1 MVSES
6 PLAPSRPGGG
16 RALRTTLEA
25 VAAAVGLLVA
35 IYLLGVLV
43 TWISFTA
50 ARLPGDAGV
59 SALGTGQLFGAGLR
73 SAIGTTA
80 AFAVLCALAY
90 LTATFR
96 WDVNGQD
103 WHDIVRRGGVRNA
116 RDRRPVGER
125 DRRQSART
133 RHRHEAL
140 AAGFER
146 ISARAGSRPRLRHFA
161 NRRVHR
167 HHDEA
172 QAAAAPAPQPPK
184 LAPLGDGAVRIIAG
198 FNLLIV
204 AGLLSLWLADRLV
217 AILPTV
223 WNAALG
229 SSVLI
234 VGWLVFFIALH
245 QLLTR
250 LDPLAHPWAHVVVWL
265 FVAVGALFCSAPFGV
280 LVLTGVAIAT
290 LGRRLARLSPPS
302 GAGELL
308 RSPLPWILLG
318 IVALLSL
325 AYHAI
330 PPVSFPGA
338 TVTTASTTLSGGYLS
353 RSPQGVYLATCTPL
367 ADATSIDERLRFVP
381 AADVRTVAI
390 GGPTANFDSG
400 ERPSL
405 VTLGLRALGVGGAVT
420 PLFDVALHA
429 QRGTCR
435 GVAPSRLTDARED
448 PALGAGVMVEAPSGP
463 PMRAAEDETP
473 IATDHATPATVPAGR
488 ATPPAVAALALRYQP
503 TLLVSAADRFW
514 PVSVNALLEDRGP
527 GNGPTCLMQHRS
539 APICGAALSAGD
551 LTRAGA
557 LPSDYLQF
565 PVRLTHD
572 ADGIGQFK
580 SLESGQYVSTGP
592 LHRWLAD
599 PGVLQPWRTGQIY
612 FYLGPTVSLTAF
624 PTPRAT
630 DPEAPASE
638 RFIPLEYWFYYPFNY
653 FPLLA
658 TDALMNAAPL
668 AGDKLNVDLHQGD
681 WEHIDVLL
689 DATTL
694 APKWLYMARHSSEGQ
709 FLQWG
714 SPVMAMAGGH
724 AVVQAAFGGH
734 PTYEPGCG
742 SQVRHQPT
750 SALEDWLVCGGGR
763 FAFPA
768 ATTPLVDI
776 AQQPWVCWP
785 GHFGAAGTRDEINS
799 VGKNESALDSVR
811 GQVFVAGPQAPAR
824 QAENTGACPDAS
836 APELRA
842 ASLVATL
849 SRPAGRFHAKG

>member
-1 MVSES
+1 MVSGS
-6 PLAPSRPGGG
+6 PRAPAHPGGG

-25 VAAAVGLLVA
+25 VAATVGLFVA

-50 ARLPGDAGV
+50 ARLPGDVGV
-59 SALGTGQLFGAGLR
+59 SALNTGQLFGAGLR

-116 RDRRPVGER
+116 RDHRPVTER
-125 DRRQSART
+125 DRRQAART
-133 RHRHEAL
+133 RHHHEAL

-146 ISARAGSRPRLRHFA
+146 VSARAGARAAVRRFA
-161 NRRVHR
+161 DRRVHR
-167 HHDEA
+167 HHDDA
-172 QAAAAPAPQPPK
+172 QAAAAPPPQPPK

-204 AGLLSLWLADRLV
+204 AGLLSLWLADKLV
-217 AILPTV
+217 AILPTA

-250 LDPLAHPWAHVVVWL
+250 LDPLAHPWAHVLVWL
-265 FVAVGALFCSAPFGV
+265 VLAVAALFCSAPFGV
-280 LVLTGVAIAT
+280 IVLTSVAIAT
-290 LGRRLARLSPPS
+290 FGRGLARLSPPS
-302 GAGELL
+302 GPAELL
-308 RSPLPWILLG
+308 RSPLPWILVG

-330 PPVSFPGA
+330 PPVSFPGV

-353 RSPQGVYLATCTPL
+353 HNAQGVSLATCTPL

-381 AADVRTVAI
+381 AAEVRTVAV
-390 GGPTANFDSG
+390 GGPNASFDSG

-420 PLFDVALHA
+420 PLFNVDLHA

-435 GVAPSRLTDARED
+435 GVAPGRLTDARED
-448 PALGAGVMVEAPSGP
+448 TALGAGVMVESSPGP
-463 PMRAAEDETP
+463 PVRAAEDEAP
-473 IATDHATPATVPAGR
+473 IAADHTTPSGI
-488 ATPPAVAALALRYQP
+488 AALALRYQP

-539 APICGAALSAGD
+539 APICGAALNAGD

-557 LPSDYLQF
+557 LASDYLQF

-572 ADGIGQFK
+572 AHGIGQFK
-580 SLESGQYVSTGP
+580 SFESGQYVSTGP

-599 PGVLQPWRTGQIY
+599 PGVLEPWRTGQIY
-612 FYLGPTVSLTAF
+612 FYLGPTVGLTAF

-630 DPEAPASE
+630 EPEVPVSE
-638 RFIPLEYWFYYPFNY
+638 RFIPLEYWFYYPYNY

-694 APKWLYMARHSSEGQ
+694 APKWLYMARHSNEGQ
-709 FLQWG
+709 FLRWG
-714 SPVMAMAGGH
+714 SPVVALAGGH

-776 AQQPWVCWP
+776 AAQPWVCWP

-842 ASLVATL
+842 ASLVAAL
-849 SRPAGRFHAKG
+849 RRPAGRFH